1 MIGRTGPKHSPDPGR
16 PPRFPDWLPRG
27 DPAAASV
34 TCVTVGFV
42 GLGVMGRPM
51 ALNLV
56 RAGTELVVWNRS
68 AGAAEELRAAGAVVA
83 ADVAEVFAK
92 ADVVLMMLANDQV
105 ADEVLGRDGP
115 GFAGMVAGRT
125 LVHMGTTAPVWSR
138 GLAEQVRDAGGS
150 YVEAPVSGSRVPA
163 ENAELV
169 VMLAG
174 ADADV
179 ERIAALVRPMC
190 REVVR
195 CGPVPNG
202 LLMKL
207 SVNTFLISM
216 VTGLAEAFH
225 FAARHGLDRGTLLAA
240 LDAGPMAS
248 PVSKIKGRKLLDRDF
263 GVQAAIRDVL
273 YNNQL
278 IVESAESAGI
288 PSPLLDTCLEL
299 YAETT
304 SAGHG
309 GEDMAA
315 VIRALEAR

>member
-1 MIGRTGPKHSPDPGR
+1 M
-16 PPRFPDWLPRG
+16 
-27 DPAAASV
+27 
-34 TCVTVGFV
+34 GFL

-68 AGAAEELRAAGAVVA
+68 AGAADELRAAGATVA
-83 ADVAEVFAK
+83 ADAGEVFRA
-92 ADVVLMMLANDQV
+92 ADVVLMMLANDRV
-105 ADEVLGRDGP
+105 ADEVLGRDTD
-115 GFAGMVAGRT
+115 GFAAMVGGRT
-125 LVHMGTTAPVWSR
+125 LVHMGTTAPAWSR
-138 GLAEQVRDAGGS
+138 GLAEQVRDAGGR

-163 ENAELV
+163 ENGELV
-169 VMLAG
+169 AMLAG
-174 ADADV
+174 AGEDLDRVAP
-179 ERIAALVRPMC
+179 LLRPMC

-195 CGPVPNG
+195 CGPAPNG

-225 FAARHGLDRGTLLAA
+225 FAQRHDLDRGTLLAA

-248 PVSKIKGRKLLDRDF
+248 PVSRLKGRKLLDRDF
-263 GVQAAIRDVL
+263 SVQASIRDVL
-273 YNNQL
+273 YNNHL
-278 IVESAESAGI
+278 IVEAAETAGI

-299 YAETT
+299 YAETS
-304 SAGHG
+304 SAGHA

-315 VIRALEAR
+315 VIRALESR